1 MSDFVNALKSP
12 GIGNITFNGAI
23 NPGDIQHHLVAV
35 NVNTDIILSDVTLTN
50 NNGAVSTAVTAIA
63 GVSVAVH
70 PLVDLVG
77 VGDVGNML
85 PHNIHFV

>member
-1 MSDFVNALKSP
+1 MN
-12 GIGNITFNGAI
+12 N
-23 NPGDIQHHLVAV
+23 
-35 NVNTDIILSDVTLTN
+35 DIILNDVTLTN
-50 NNGAVSTAVTAIA
+50 TTGAALAAGTANA
-63 GVSVAVH
+63 GVLVAVH